1 MKYATLVAAAAATHQ
16 HQVEMSEI
24 MGGVLESYGLKFD
37 PLALLVCIGD
47 EDKALLAADEAVQ
60 MFEEAY

>member
-1 MKYATLVAAAAATHQ
+1 MM
-16 HQVEMSEI
+16 EPF
-24 MGGVLESYGLKFD
+24 GVVKFD

-60 MFEEAY
+60 ELELAYQNKDIGDLIGGAILMFAAY